1 MSRVKSEQIYDTYA
15 LLKKRVKLL
24 IGARWEDKVQM
35 LAAIKEQNEI
45 RDKLSK
51 RLKGKKGVEIIRKW
65 RDSR

>member
-1 MSRVKSEQIYDTYA
+1 MSRVKSEQIYDTHA
-15 LLKKRVKLL
+15 LLKERVKLL

-51 RLKGKKGVEIIRKW
+51 RLKGKEGAEIIRKW

>member
-15 LLKKRVKLL
+15 LLKERVKLL

-51 RLKGKKGVEIIRKW
+51 RLKGKEGVEIIRKW

>member
-1 MSRVKSEQIYDTYA
+1 MSRVKSEQIYDTYT
-15 LLKKRVKLL
+15 LLKERVKLL

-51 RLKGKKGVEIIRKW
+51 RLKGKEGVEIIRKW

>member
-15 LLKKRVKLL
+15 LLKERVKLL